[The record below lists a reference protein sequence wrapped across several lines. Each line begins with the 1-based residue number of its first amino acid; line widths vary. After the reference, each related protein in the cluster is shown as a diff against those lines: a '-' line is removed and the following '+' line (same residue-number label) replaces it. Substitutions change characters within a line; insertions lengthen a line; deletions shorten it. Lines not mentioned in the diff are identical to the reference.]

1 MGSIGI
7 PGPQN
12 TTRSDPTHKDGRK
25 LWCDHKRK
33 LNKTWLL
40 YRNLEETF
48 FWIVIIIFF
57 FAIKRQSNTW
67 SAVHCL
73 ISTAKLRING
83 RIPHTLI
90 CENIMYPIM
99 SWNEETVV
107 FHIPSEPES
116 TQITSSNRVSSQV
129 SLQGK
134 QKYYFPSNTTIII
147 TILSK
152 NSFFQNYL
160 YKIWILRFLY
170 LP

>member
-1 MGSIGI
+1 MWSQKKTK
-7 PGPQN
+7 QN
-12 TTRSDPTHKDGRK
+12 LITVQELGRDIF
-25 LWCDHKRK
+25 LDCD
-33 LNKTWLL
+33 N
-40 YRNLEETF
+40 Y
-48 FWIVIIIFF
+48 FF